1 MMSLTTS
8 WLEFGSFAAK
18 FRSEHSCSDTKGG
31 TEQAN
36 VYPYFIGAFDTVA
49 ALGNKW
55 LAPIL
60 ILLSLP
66 CGPSSCR
73 TGARPSRDAGAWL
86 VGLHQ
91 GAAAQLRADA
101 HAPIAESAALALSCT
116 AI

>member
-1 MMSLTTS
+1 MGLGRVKTPFPRESVRSQDRLGLRPGPREPS
-8 WLEFGSFAAK
+8 RRLLLEAFWRGS
-18 FRSEHSCSDTKGG
+18 
-31 TEQAN
+31 
-36 VYPYFIGAFDTVA
+36 V
-49 ALGNKW
+49 
-55 LAPIL
+55 
-60 ILLSLP
+60 SLP